1 MYYSWELEHVFIH
14 GNDVLSVATKTCF
27 SLATKTCVFPL
38 QVFDK
43 DGNGYITAAELR
55 FVMTNLGEKMT
66 DEEVDEMVRE
76 ADQDGDGQIN
86 YEGVL
91 TDTVILY

>member
-1 MYYSWELEHVFIH
+1 MGTRTCIYSWQRRFIR
-14 GNDVLSVATKTCF
+14 GNKNMF

-86 YEGVL
+86 YEGTCIL